1 VSWMC
6 EAAGLSTS
14 GYFAW
19 RGRSPSRRKQEDQ
32 RLLVLTRASFQTS
45 KQTYGSPRITRDL
58 REKEGELC
66 SRHRVARIMR
76 DHGIMAIQRRSFRRT
91 TDSNHAYPVAENL
104 LNRDFEVD
112 EPNRVWLADI
122 TFIGT
127 EAGWLYLAVLLD
139 LFSRL
144 VVGWAADSRIDRF
157 LALMALRRTLR
168 SRRPDPGWIHHSD
181 RGSVFASY
189 DYQDE
194 IDGAQGIC
202 SMSRKGD
209 CWDNAPME
217 SFFGTLKQELIH
229 RRRYWGREEA
239 IEDLAEYLT
248 FYNHDRRH
256 SSIGGISP
264 VEYEK
269 RMRNLT

>member
-1 VSWMC
+1 
-6 EAAGLSTS
+6 
-14 GYFAW
+14 
-19 RGRSPSRRKQEDQ
+19 
-32 RLLVLTRASFQTS
+32 
-45 KQTYGSPRITRDL
+45 
-58 REKEGELC
+58 
-66 SRHRVARIMR
+66 
-76 DHGIMAIQRRSFRRT
+76 
-91 TDSNHAYPVAENL
+91 
-104 LNRDFEVD
+104 
-112 EPNRVWLADI
+112 
-122 TFIGT
+122 
-127 EAGWLYLAVLLD
+127 
-139 LFSRL
+139 
-144 VVGWAADSRIDRF
+144 
-157 LALMALRRTLR
+157 LR